1 MQYKLMAVDMD
12 GTLLTSE
19 KTISPKTVC
28 AIEKAYAAGKV
39 VTISTGRPVQGLS
52 KYEDVIK
59 PDVPV
64 ITYNGAMIIK
74 LHSKEVL
81 FHQCIDKASAKEAI
95 EKGIEIGT
103 TVVVWSDNK
112 LYANKINERVDSYKL
127 LSGLEP
133 IIIED
138 IDALVEQGVTKL
150 LWLDEA
156 EKHFKHQEWLDKTLV
171 NKKIVYCTSQPTF
184 LEFMGE
190 GVSKAVAL
198 ERLGQMLG
206 STREEAI
213 AVGDG
218 FNDLEMI
225 EYAGLGVA
233 MENAPEGVKAK
244 ADYITDS
251 NDEDGV
257 AKAIEKFML

>member
-1 MQYKLMAVDMD
+1 MVYKLMAVDMD

-19 KTISPKTVC
+19 KTISPKTVET
-28 AIEKAYAAGKV
+28 IEKAYEAGKV

-52 KYEDVIK
+52 KYEEVII

-74 LHSKEVL
+74 FHSKEVL
-81 FHQCIDKASAKEAI
+81 FHQCVDGASAKEVI
-95 EKGIEIGT
+95 EKGNEIGT

-112 LYANKINERVDSYKL
+112 LYANKINERVDQYKL

-133 IIIED
+133 ILIED
-138 IDALVEQGVTKL
+138 IDAVVKQGITKM
-150 LWLDEA
+150 LWLDDA
-156 EKHFKHQEWLDKTLV
+156 KKHIGYQKWLDETLINRKV
-171 NKKIVYCTSQPTF
+171 VYCTSQPTF

-198 ERLGQMLG
+198 QRLGEMLG
-206 STREEAI
+206 ATREESI

-233 MENAPEGVKAK
+233 MENAPKAVKEK
-244 ADYITDS
+244 ADYITDT
-251 NDEDGV
+251 NDNDGV

>member
-1 MQYKLMAVDMD
+1 MNYKLMAVDMD

-19 KTISPKTVC
+19 KTISPKTVE
-28 AIEKAYAAGKV
+28 AVEKAYDAGKY
-39 VTISTGRPVQGLS
+39 VTISTGRPIQGLS
-52 KYEDVIK
+52 KYEDIIK

-74 LHSKEVL
+74 LHSQEVL
-81 FHQCIDKASAKEAI
+81 FHQCVDSASAKEVI
-95 EKGIEIGT
+95 EKGNEIGT
-103 TVVVWSDNK
+103 TVIVWSDNK
-112 LYANKINERVDSYKL
+112 LYANKINDRVNSYKL

-133 IIIED
+133 ILIED
-138 IDALVEQGVTKL
+138 IDKLVKQGVTKM

-156 EKHFKHQEWLDKTLV
+156 EKHFEYQKMLDETLV
-171 NKKIVYCTSQPTF
+171 NRRIVYCTSQPTF

-198 ERLGQMLG
+198 EKLGQMLG
-206 STREEAI
+206 ILREESI

-225 EYAGLGVA
+225 EYAGLGIA
-233 MENAPEGVKAK
+233 MENAPEAVKEK
-244 ADYITDS
+244 ADYITDG
-251 NDEDGV
+251 NDNDGV